1 MDEPQR
7 LRQAQYLYL
16 MSLCADYMKNSKDAK
31 DFIKESV
38 SKNGENLF
46 GIYFEK
52 FGSLMKQMV
61 LTLKYLFTGGISLD
75 QLSGPVGIYSVVG
88 EQSKAGI
95 QNVLYLVA
103 FFSRRILCASE
114 SANIPL
120 FLLRHSGSVRG
131 SINAC
136 GAENIDLAS
145 RRASSIREIKSL
157 QASFRS

>member
-52 FGSLMKQMV
+52 FGSLFPRN
-61 LTLKYLFTGGISLD
+61 L
-75 QLSGPVGIYSVVG
+75 
-88 EQSKAGI
+88 
-95 QNVLYLVA
+95 
-103 FFSRRILCASE
+103 
-114 SANIPL
+114 
-120 FLLRHSGSVRG
+120 
-131 SINAC
+131 
-136 GAENIDLAS
+136 
-145 RRASSIREIKSL
+145 
-157 QASFRS
+157 